1 MKKRILSIFITA
13 IVLLPFI
20 LSASALSDDE
30 ALVRKRAYYA
40 GIESS
45 LSLLSRNLGTLENV
59 QIQKIVVRSPKDL
72 TTETDVQE
80 FTVSQ
85 SQKDD
90 SLLEILSPS
99 HVLPIRVYVQLAAS
113 ENGIQQNYL
122 FEHTLSYGS
131 LFSLVPL
138 TSPEQSESGSTQS
151 VYYIA
156 LKALD
161 SEQGHLIAPG
171 AAYYIDDYYFDID
184 LSDYQNTGHSLS
196 IPLQQSDDSTTA
208 LFPLIRKRAY
218 YRNIE
223 QGLSLL
229 GRLHAEY
236 GLSNLQVK
244 RIIVASSSDCTS
256 EADVDKALE
265 AYANKRSKFSPVTIS
280 ILYSASDGNNTQDYV
295 FTYDPSFPS
304 TFSQNQFSSSPDYIT
319 IFLTSFNNK
328 ASYFNNYSDC
338 LAPGIAYSSN
348 LGGTYYLDIDLNDYQ
363 SSGHSLA
370 V

>member
-72 TTETDVQE
+72 TTETDVKE

-122 FEHTLSYGS
+122 FEHTLSYSS

-184 LSDYQNTGHSLS
+184 LSDYQGAGHSLS
-196 IPLQQSDDSTTA
+196 IPLQQSGDSSSA

-223 QGLSLL
+223 QGLSFLE
-229 GRLHAEY
+229 RLHAEY

-244 RIIVASSSDCTS
+244 RIIVSSSSDCIS

-265 AYANKRSKFSPVTIS
+265 DYAQKRSKFTPVKIS
-280 ILYSASDGNNTQDYV
+280 ILYSASDGNNHV
-295 FTYDPSFPS
+295 FDSNPSFPS
-304 TFSQNQFSSSPDYIT
+304 TFSPFDFSSSPDDIALALK
-319 IFLTSFNNK
+319 IFNNH
-328 ASYFNNYSDC
+328 AFYLNNYGDC
-338 LAPGIAYSSN
+338 LAPGIAYTTT
-348 LGGTYYLDIDLNDYQ
+348 LGGTYYLDIDLSDYQ
-363 SSGHSLA
+363 AQGHSLLIA
-370 V
+370 D

>member
-1 MKKRILSIFITA
+1 MKKRLLSILITVIA
-13 IVLLPFI
+13 LVPFI
-20 LSASALSDDE
+20 LSAFAFSDNE

-40 GIESS
+40 GIENS
-45 LSLLSRNLGTLENV
+45 LSLLSQNLGALENV
-59 QIQKIVVRSPKDL
+59 QIQKIVVKSPKDL
-72 TTETDVQE
+72 TTETAVKE
-80 FTVSQ
+80 FVVKE
-85 SQKDD
+85 SQKFF
-90 SLLEILSPS
+90 SLSPN
-99 HVLPIRVYVQLAAS
+99 INVYIQFSAS
-113 ENGIQQNYL
+113 ENGIQQDYL
-122 FEHTLSYGS
+122 LNHALSLGS
-131 LFSLVPL
+131 IYDLAPL
-138 TSPEQSESGSTQS
+138 TAPEQSKIGSS
-151 VYYIA
+151 RAVYYIA
-156 LKALD
+156 LEQLD
-161 SEQGHLIAPG
+161 SDNGRLVAPG
-171 AAYYIDDYYFDID
+171 AAYYDGKYYFDID

-229 GRLHAEY
+229 GELRAHY
-236 GLSNLQVK
+236 GLSNVQVK

-265 AYANKRSKFSPVTIS
+265 AYANKRLTLTFSPVKIS

-304 TFSQNQFSSSPDYIT
+304 SFPPNQYIT
-319 IFLTSFNNK
+319 TSLTSFNN
-328 ASYFNNYSDC
+328 AAAHFNDYGDC

-348 LGGTYYLDIDLNDYQ
+348 MGKYYLDIDLNDYQ

>member
-1 MKKRILSIFITA
+1 MKKRLLSILITVIA
-13 IVLLPFI
+13 LVPFI
-20 LSASALSDDE
+20 LSAFAFSDNE

-40 GIESS
+40 GIENS
-45 LSLLSRNLGTLENV
+45 LSLLSRNLGALENV
-59 QIQKIVVRSPKDL
+59 QIQKIVVRSPKDF
-72 TTETDVQE
+72 TTETAVKE
-80 FTVSQ
+80 FTVKEA
-85 SQKDD
+85 QKFF
-90 SLLEILSPS
+90 SLSPLIKVFIQFS
-99 HVLPIRVYVQLAAS
+99 AS
-113 ENGIQQNYL
+113 ENGIQQDYL
-122 FEHTLSYGS
+122 LNHTLSLDSAYD
-131 LFSLVPL
+131 LAPL
-138 TSPEQSESGSTQS
+138 TAPEQSKFGSSQA

-156 LKALD
+156 LERLD
-161 SEQGHLIAPG
+161 SDNGRLVAPG
-171 AAYYIDDYYFDID
+171 AAYDGEYYFDID

-229 GRLHAEY
+229 GELRAHY
-236 GLSNLQVK
+236 GLSNVQVK

-265 AYANKRSKFSPVTIS
+265 AYANKQSKFPPIEIS
-280 ILYSASDGNNTQDYV
+280 VLYSASDGNNTRDYV

-304 TFSQNQFSSSPDYIT
+304 SFSPNEFSSSPDYRT
-319 IFLTSFNNK
+319 ISLTVFNN
-328 ASYFNNYSDC
+328 AAAYFNNYSDC
-338 LAPGIAYSSN
+338 LAPGFAYSSSM
-348 LGGTYYLDIDLNDYQ
+348 GKYYLDIDLNDYQ

>member
-72 TTETDVQE
+72 TTETDVKE

-122 FEHTLSYGS
+122 FEHTLSYSS

-151 VYYIA
+151 VYYIC
-156 LKALD
+156 
-161 SEQGHLIAPG
+161 
-171 AAYYIDDYYFDID
+171 
-184 LSDYQNTGHSLS
+184 
-196 IPLQQSDDSTTA
+196 
-208 LFPLIRKRAY
+208 
-218 YRNIE
+218 
-223 QGLSLL
+223 LL
-229 GRLHAEY
+229 Y
-236 GLSNLQVK
+236 
-244 RIIVASSSDCTS
+244 TS
-256 EADVDKALE
+256 P
-265 AYANKRSKFSPVTIS
+265 SPR
-280 ILYSASDGNNTQDYV
+280 D
-295 FTYDPSFPS
+295 
-304 TFSQNQFSSSPDYIT
+304 
-319 IFLTSFNNK
+319 
-328 ASYFNNYSDC
+328 
-338 LAPGIAYSSN
+338 
-348 LGGTYYLDIDLNDYQ
+348 
-363 SSGHSLA
+363 
-370 V
+370 

>member
-1 MKKRILSIFITA
+1 MKKRLLSILITVIA
-13 IVLLPFI
+13 LVPFI
-20 LSASALSDDE
+20 LSAFAFSDNE

-40 GIESS
+40 GIENS
-45 LSLLSRNLGTLENV
+45 LSLLSQNLGALENV

-72 TTETDVQE
+72 TTETAVKE
-80 FTVSQ
+80 FTVKQ
-85 SQKDD
+85 SQKFF
-90 SLLEILSPS
+90 SLS
-99 HVLPIRVYVQLAAS
+99 HINVYIQFSAS
-113 ENGIQQNYL
+113 ENGIQQDYL
-122 FEHTLSYGS
+122 LDHALSLGS
-131 LFSLVPL
+131 IYDLAPL
-138 TSPEQSESGSTQS
+138 TAPEQSEFGSSQA

-156 LKALD
+156 LKQLD
-161 SEQGHLIAPG
+161 SDNGRLVAPG
-171 AAYYIDDYYFDID
+171 AAYYGGDYYFDID

-229 GRLHAEY
+229 GKLRAHY
-236 GLSNLQVK
+236 GLSNVQVK

-265 AYANKRSKFSPVTIS
+265 AYANKRLTLTLGPVTIS
-280 ILYSASDGNNTQDYV
+280 VLYSASDGNNTRDYV

-304 TFSQNQFSSSPDYIT
+304 SFSPNQFSSSPDYLT
-319 IFLTSFNNK
+319 VFLTSFNNK
-328 ASYFNNYSDC
+328 ASFFNDYRDS
-338 LAPGIAYSSN
+338 LAPGIAYHPTIGS
-348 LGGTYYLDIDLNDYQ
+348 YYLDIDLNDYQ
-363 SSGHSLA
+363 SSGRSLA

>member
-1 MKKRILSIFITA
+1 MKKRLLSILITVIA
-13 IVLLPFI
+13 LVPFI
-20 LSASALSDDE
+20 LSAFAFSDNE

-40 GIESS
+40 GIENS
-45 LSLLSRNLGTLENV
+45 LSLLSQNLGALENV
-59 QIQKIVVRSPKDL
+59 QIQKIVVKSPKDL
-72 TTETDVQE
+72 TTETAVKE
-80 FTVSQ
+80 FTVKQ
-85 SQKDD
+85 AQKFFT
-90 SLLEILSPS
+90 LSD
-99 HVLPIRVYVQLAAS
+99 IKVYIQFSAF
-113 ENGIQQNYL
+113 ENGIQQDYL
-122 FEHTLSYGS
+122 FDRYLSNGS
-131 LFSLVPL
+131 VYDFAPL
-138 TSPEQSESGSTQS
+138 TAPEQSETGSSQA

-156 LKALD
+156 LRQLD
-161 SEQGHLIAPG
+161 SDNGRLVAPG
-171 AAYYIDDYYFDID
+171 AAYYGGDYYFDID

-229 GRLHAEY
+229 GKLRADY
-236 GLSNLQVK
+236 GLSNAQVK

-265 AYANKRSKFSPVTIS
+265 AYANKQSKFPPIEIS
-280 ILYSASDGNNTQDYV
+280 VLYSASDGNNTQDYV
-295 FTYDPSFPS
+295 FRYNPSFPS
-304 TFSQNQFSSSPDYIT
+304 SFSPNQFSSSPDYLT
-319 IFLTSFNNK
+319 VFLTSFNND

-338 LAPGIAYSSN
+338 LAPGIAYSSTM
-348 LGGTYYLDIDLNDYQ
+348 GSYYLDIDLNDYQ

>member
-1 MKKRILSIFITA
+1 MKKRLLSILITVIA
-13 IVLLPFI
+13 LVPFI
-20 LSASALSDDE
+20 LSAFAFSDNE

-40 GIESS
+40 GIENS
-45 LSLLSRNLGTLENV
+45 LSLLSRNLGALENV
-59 QIQKIVVRSPKDL
+59 QIQKIVVRSPEDL
-72 TTETDVQE
+72 TSETAVKE
-80 FTVSQ
+80 FTVKESRKFF
-85 SQKDD
+85 SISYVD
-90 SLLEILSPS
+90 
-99 HVLPIRVYVQLAAS
+99 VYIQFSAS
-113 ENGIQQNYL
+113 ENGIQQDYL
-122 FEHTLSYGS
+122 LDHTLSLDSAYH
-131 LFSLVPL
+131 LVPL
-138 TSPEQSESGSTQS
+138 NAPEQSKFASSRA

-156 LKALD
+156 LERLD
-161 SEQGHLIAPG
+161 SDNGHLVAPG
-171 AAYYIDDYYFDID
+171 AAYYLGDYYFDID

-223 QGLSLL
+223 QGLSRL
-229 GRLHAEY
+229 GELRAHY
-236 GLSNLQVK
+236 GLSNAQVK

-265 AYANKRSKFSPVTIS
+265 AYANKRLTLKFSPVEIS

-304 TFSQNQFSSSPDYIT
+304 YFSPKQFSSSPDHRT
-319 IFLTSFNNK
+319 TFLTSFNK
-328 ASYFNNYSDC
+328 DAAHFNDYGDC
-338 LAPGIAYSSN
+338 LAPGIAYNSIM
-348 LGGTYYLDIDLNDYQ
+348 GKYYLDIDLNDYQ

>member
-1 MKKRILSIFITA
+1 MKKRLLAIFITVIA
-13 IVLLPFI
+13 LVPFI
-20 LSASALSDDE
+20 LSVSAFSDDE
-30 ALVRKRAYYA
+30 ALARKRAYYA
-40 GIESS
+40 GIEST

-59 QIQKIVVRSPKDL
+59 QIQKIVVSSPKDF
-72 TTETDVQE
+72 TTETDVKE

-85 SQKDD
+85 SQKAFA
-90 SLLEILSPS
+90 LSY
-99 HVLPIRVYVQLAAS
+99 IKVYVQFSAS
-113 ENGIQQNYL
+113 ENGAQQDYL
-122 FEHTLSYGS
+122 FDHYLSFGS
-131 LFSLVPL
+131 DHNPVPL
-138 TSPEQSESGSTQS
+138 TASEQSESGSNQS
-151 VYYIA
+151 IYYNI
-156 LKALD
+156 LKQLD
-161 SEQGHLIAPG
+161 SGNGRLVAPG
-171 AAYYIDDYYFDID
+171 IAYYAGDYHLDID

-196 IPLQQSDDSTTA
+196 IPLQQSDDSTIA

-218 YRNIE
+218 YRNVE

-229 GRLHAEY
+229 GRLHADY
-236 GLSNLQVK
+236 GLSNIQVK

-256 EADVDKALE
+256 EADVAKALA
-265 AYANKRSKFSPVTIS
+265 AYANKQSKFSPVTIS
-280 ILYSASDGNNTQDYV
+280 ISYSASDGNNTQDYV

-304 TFSQNQFSSSPDYIT
+304 TFSPNQFSSSPDYIT
-319 IFLTSFNNK
+319 SFLTSFNNN

>member
-1 MKKRILSIFITA
+1 MKKRLLSILITVIA
-13 IVLLPFI
+13 LVPFI
-20 LSASALSDDE
+20 LSAFAFSDNE

-40 GIESS
+40 GIENS
-45 LSLLSRNLGTLENV
+45 LSLLSQNLGALENV
-59 QIQKIVVRSPKDL
+59 QIQKIVITSPEDL
-72 TTETDVQE
+72 TTETAVKE
-80 FTVSQ
+80 FTVKQ
-85 SQKDD
+85 SQKFV
-90 SLLEILSPS
+90 SLS
-99 HVLPIRVYVQLAAS
+99 HIDVYIQFSAS
-113 ENGIQQNYL
+113 ENGIQQDYL
-122 FEHTLSYGS
+122 FDHYLSHGS
-131 LFSLVPL
+131 IYNLAPL
-138 TSPEQSESGSTQS
+138 TAPEQSETGSSQA
-151 VYYIA
+151 VYYTA
-156 LKALD
+156 LKQLD
-161 SEQGHLIAPG
+161 SDNDRLVAPG
-171 AAYYIDDYYFDID
+171 AAYYGGNYYFDID

-218 YRNIE
+218 YRNIK

-328 ASYFNNYSDC
+328 VSYFNNYSDC

>member
-1 MKKRILSIFITA
+1 MKKRLLSILITVIA
-13 IVLLPFI
+13 LVPFI
-20 LSASALSDDE
+20 LSAFAFSDDE

-40 GIESS
+40 GIENS
-45 LSLLSRNLGTLENV
+45 LSLLSQNLGALENV

-72 TTETDVQE
+72 TTETAVKE
-80 FTVSQ
+80 FTVKEA
-85 SQKDD
+85 QKFF
-90 SLLEILSPS
+90 SLSP
-99 HVLPIRVYVQLAAS
+99 LINVYIQFSAS
-113 ENGIQQNYL
+113 ENGIQQDYL
-122 FEHTLSYGS
+122 LDHALSYGS
-131 LFSLVPL
+131 IYDLAPL
-138 TSPEQSESGSTQS
+138 AAPGQSKIALYQE

-156 LKALD
+156 LERLD
-161 SEQGHLIAPG
+161 SDNGHLVAPG
-171 AAYYIDDYYFDID
+171 AAYDGGTYYFDID

-229 GRLHAEY
+229 GKLRARY
-236 GLSNLQVK
+236 GLSNAQVK

-256 EADVDKALE
+256 EADIDKALE
-265 AYANKRSKFSPVTIS
+265 AYANKQSKFSPVRIS
-280 ILYSASDGNNTQDYV
+280 VLYSASDGNNTRDYV
-295 FTYDPSFPS
+295 FDYDPSFPS
-304 TFSQNQFSSSPDYIT
+304 TFSPNQFSSSPDYLT
-319 IFLTSFNNK
+319 VFLTSFNYD

-338 LAPGIAYSSN
+338 LAPGFAYSSTM
-348 LGGTYYLDIDLNDYQ
+348 GKYYLDIDLNDYQ